1 MDTRE
6 TRANERPPIAQLF
19 DLHGKT
25 AIVTCAALGI
35 GQAIA
40 RRLAE
45 AGAIVV
51 IADLNIEAA
60 QATAAAIVERGG
72 QALAVRADASNV
84 DDAQATVRQAA
95 ERFGHLDILVNNTGI
110 FPFAPVLEL
119 TEAQWDRV
127 LDLNLKGAFF
137 FAQAAAR
144 QMVAQGTRR
153 AGAIV
158 NVASVDG
165 LHPTGY
171 LAHYDASKAGLIM
184 VTKSLAKEL
193 GPQGIRV
200 NAIAPGGIQTPGV
213 AAATASVLQQAAG
226 GEQATDAMGHIP
238 LGRIGQPDEIATVA
252 LFLASPAA
260 SYMTGSVV
268 VADGGYL
275 LM

>member
-1 MDTRE
+1 MSRSE
-6 TRANERPPIAQLF
+6 TTTNERPPIAQLF
-19 DLHGKT
+19 DLRGKT
-25 AIVTCAALGI
+25 AIVTGAALGI

-40 RRLAE
+40 QRLAE
-45 AGAIVV
+45 AGATVV
-51 IADLNIEAA
+51 IADVNIEAA

-72 QALAVRADASNV
+72 QALALRADASSV
-84 DDAQATVRQAA
+84 ADAQATVRQAA
-95 ERFGHLDILVNNTGI
+95 ERFGHLDILVNNAGI

-144 QMVAQGTRR
+144 QMVAQGNG
-153 AGAIV
+153 GAIV

-184 VTKSLAKEL
+184 VTKSLAKEI
-193 GPQGIRV
+193 GPHAIRV

-213 AAATASVLQQAAG
+213 AAAAASVPQQELG
-226 GEQATDAMGHIP
+226 GEQATDAMAHIP

-260 SYMTGSVV
+260 SYMTGSLV

>member
-1 MDTRE
+1 MSRSE
-6 TRANERPPIAQLF
+6 TTTNERPPIAQLF
-19 DLHGKT
+19 DLRGKT
-25 AIVTCAALGI
+25 AIVTGAALGI

-45 AGAIVV
+45 AGATVV
-51 IADLNIEAA
+51 IADVNIEAA

-72 QALAVRADASNV
+72 QALALRADASSAA
-84 DDAQATVRQAA
+84 DAQSTVRQAA
-95 ERFGHLDILVNNTGI
+95 ERFGHLDILVNNAGI
-110 FPFAPVLEL
+110 FPFTPVLEL

-144 QMVAQGTRR
+144 QMVAQGTGRG
-153 AGAIV
+153 GAIV

-193 GPQGIRV
+193 GPHGIRV

-213 AAATASVLQQAAG
+213 AAAAASVPQQEAG
-226 GEQATDAMGHIP
+226 GEQATDAMTHIP